1 MSLNPQEL
9 PIIEDIATLVYAKIK
24 QRLAYEGEDIA
35 TSVPEYIAHRLINAI
50 EWASPRVD
58 YTPHIAEHL
67 MDGSFAFPEKMSGI
81 VRKYFDLPY

>member
-9 PIIEDIATLVYAKIK
+9 PIIEDVATLVYAKIK
-24 QRLAYEGEDIA
+24 QRLSYAGDDIA
-35 TSVPEYIAHRLINAI
+35 TAAPEYVAHRLMNAI

-58 YTPHIAEHL
+58 YTWYIAERL
-67 MDGSFAFPEKMSGI
+67 MDGSFVFPAKMSGI